1 MGVSH
6 ERRFVRKVRLEGR
19 VGIVTGGG
27 GYIGRAISLALAR
40 EGAGVAICDKVREGM
55 ERVASEIESMGGK
68 ARIYE
73 VDVSSMKEVEDV
85 VSKIYSDFGAI
96 HILVNNAGIARD
108 NLILRMKEEEWDQV
122 LAVNL
127 KGAFNFT
134 KSVTKYFLKQRM
146 GRIINISS
154 VVGITGNVGQ
164 ANYAAS
170 KAGLI
175 GLTKT
180 TAREFGSRG
189 ITANVIAPGFIAGGL
204 TESLS
209 KEIKDKMLAQIP
221 LGRFGTAEDVAN
233 LVLFLASDEASYI
246 TGQVISVDGGMTM

>member
-1 MGVSH
+1 M
-6 ERRFVRKVRLEGR
+6 RLKGK
-19 VGIVTGGG
+19 VGIVTGAG
-27 GYIGRAISLALAR
+27 GYIGRAISLAFAR
-40 EGAGVAICDKVREGM
+40 EGARVALCDKDREGM
-55 ERVASEIESMGGK
+55 ERVASEVSSIGGE

-73 VDVSSMKEVEDV
+73 VDVSKAEEVEEV
-85 VSKIYSDFGAI
+85 VSRIYSDFGGI
-96 HILVNNAGIARD
+96 DILVNNAGIARD
-108 NLILRMKEEEWDQV
+108 NLILRMKEEEWDLV
-122 LAVNL
+122 IAVNL

-134 KSVTKYFLKQRM
+134 KAVSRYFLKQRG

-175 GLTKT
+175 GLTKA
-180 TAREFGSRG
+180 TARELGSRG
-189 ITANVIAPGFIAGGL
+189 ITANAVAPGFIAGGL
-204 TESLS
+204 TETLS
-209 KEIKDKMLAQIP
+209 QELKERMLERIP

-246 TGQVISVDGGMTM
+246 TGQVISIDGGMAM

>member
-1 MGVSH
+1 MDLA
-6 ERRFVRKVRLEGR
+6 RLEGK
-19 VGIVTGGG
+19 VGIVTGAG
-27 GYIGRAISLALAR
+27 GYIGRAISLAFAR
-40 EGAGVAICDKVREGM
+40 EGAKVALCDRSREGM
-55 ERVASEIESMGGK
+55 ERVASEISSIGGE

-73 VDVSSMKEVEDV
+73 VDVAKAEEVEDV
-85 VSKIYSDFGAI
+85 VSRIYSDFGGLD
-96 HILVNNAGIARD
+96 ILVNNAGIARD

-122 LAVNL
+122 IAVNL

-134 KSVTKYFLKQRM
+134 KAVSRYFLKQRW

-175 GLTKT
+175 GLTKA
-180 TAREFGSRG
+180 TARELGSRG
-189 ITANVIAPGFIAGGL
+189 ITANAVAPGFIAGGL
-204 TESLS
+204 TEALS
-209 KEIKDKMLAQIP
+209 QELKERMLERIP

-246 TGQVISVDGGMTM
+246 TGQVISIDGGMAM

>member
-1 MGVSH
+1 LDLA
-6 ERRFVRKVRLEGR
+6 RLEGK
-19 VGIVTGGG
+19 VGIVTGAG
-27 GYIGRAISLALAR
+27 GYIGRAISLAFAR
-40 EGAGVAICDKVREGM
+40 EGAKVALCDRSREGM
-55 ERVASEIESMGGK
+55 ERVASEISSIGGE

-73 VDVSSMKEVEDV
+73 VDVAKAEEVEDV
-85 VSKIYSDFGAI
+85 VSRIYSDFGGLD
-96 HILVNNAGIARD
+96 ILVNNAGIARD

-122 LAVNL
+122 IAVNL

-134 KSVTKYFLKQRM
+134 KAVSRYFLKQRW

-175 GLTKT
+175 GLTKA
-180 TAREFGSRG
+180 TARELGSRG
-189 ITANVIAPGFIAGGL
+189 ITANAVAPGFIAGGL
-204 TESLS
+204 TEALS
-209 KEIKDKMLAQIP
+209 QELKERMLERIP

-246 TGQVISVDGGMTM
+246 TGQVISIDGGMAM